1 MKTIILDL
9 FWDKLANGGSL
20 SDIIQIIDG
29 TKYYWRSYSDNRLI
43 LNSTIGFLESM
54 KRVYGSQLNFSANQS
69 TCYKFKDDTVLLNL
83 IESLEDKELAK
94 EASDVILN
102 ENSKELE
109 VLVRC
114 PLCNKI
120 SRVKLRS
127 IKRNQSFICPECAR
141 KFGGYIEDRGILISE
156 RFPWLEKDWCFD
168 NRKPFNSIRQL
179 AFTEKFS
186 VVCPSCGKKHYKSYE
201 ALSKSGNSLCISCSR
216 VQSQMQNSGSL
227 RDVYPEVADVWDNS
241 DNMPESD
248 KISFSSTRVGR
259 FNCSNSGIPHYYM
272 RSVSEVTASYEKYG
286 KIPCP
291 ICANKEVF
299 EGVNDFATVYNELL
313 PYWDYN
319 NNPKSPQETL
329 CTNRSF
335 FGLICPN
342 CGKHHTKRKD
352 AVDRSGAY
360 CGGCANAILAVKKG
374 KRKSLK
380 MVYPKIAE
388 QFDKGD
394 NPILSDEIAPTSNK
408 IFNFYCDG
416 IAGGLK
422 PHIFSKPL
430 YNMVHAIQQGT
441 KTGGCPI
448 CSGKQVLSGINDFAT
463 MAPELAK
470 EWDYDLNELKP
481 EDVYYRDAKRY
492 HFICNKGGHHFT
504 RDPLHMMRSHEI
516 GTNGCPVCHG
526 KVVEVG
532 SNDLYTTHKE
542 KVDNE
547 WEYDI
552 NDILPTEVTAGS
564 QRLIWRHCKNKRCNK
579 IFQTTVFNWVT
590 DGVVCCEDCRNR
602 SYSLAEKEIC
612 DYISNLG
619 FDIVE
624 EARIFYDRLSLDI
637 LLEKEKIAF
646 EYNGLYWHSTAVR
659 GEDFHKNKY
668 DMACKC
674 GIDLYMIW
682 EDDYLYRKDVVLK
695 RIKDILGVQEIE
707 INLEDCMIDII
718 REDEAKDFIE
728 NYGLFKGFT
737 GKYYLGVYK
746 NRELIA
752 VSAISDREDN
762 DDAYIEG
769 YCEKYK
775 IESGFLSIINY
786 IEEYM
791 HASGIVAKVENAT
804 IDWNVIGMDGFV
816 KIKEVEPEFTYLNEH
831 SILRV
836 SDSSEAECKIYDA
849 GYSVYYKVNNK

>member
-1 MKTIILDL
+1 MSISKDIVIPKVLWL
-9 FWDKLANGGSL
+9 KDKNGVDFGN
-20 SDIIQIIDG
+20 I
-29 TKYYWRSYSDNRLI
+29 
-43 LNSTIGFLESM
+43 
-54 KRVYGSQLNFSANQS
+54 
-69 TCYKFKDDTVLLNL
+69 
-83 IESLEDKELAK
+83 KE
-94 EASDVILN
+94 N
-102 ENSKELE
+102 
-109 VLVRC
+109 
-114 PLCNKI
+114 
-120 SRVKLRS
+120 
-127 IKRNQSFICPECAR
+127 
-141 KFGGYIEDRGILISE
+141 ISE
-156 RFPWLEKDWCFD
+156 RKVHYWISLDKTTIVRMSIFNMFCHLEKGKFHINTNGHLAYFKNKSITSGVYLKEDSNYD
-168 NRKPFNSIRQL
+168 KYIVEKLNILSERRNR
-179 AFTEKFS
+179 
-186 VVCPSCGKKHYKSYE
+186 V
-201 ALSKSGNSLCISCSR
+201 
-216 VQSQMQNSGSL
+216 
-227 RDVYPEVADVWDNS
+227 
-241 DNMPESD
+241 
-248 KISFSSTRVGR
+248 STY
-259 FNCSNSGIPHYYM
+259 FIL
-272 RSVSEVTASYEKYG
+272 E
-286 KIPCP
+286 CP
-291 ICANKEVF
+291 ICHKVHSATLNAILRRDSLRCLSCYKEQ
-299 EGVNDFATVYNELL
+299 GVLATVDEYGSISDHVPGIEKYWGKDNKYL
-313 PYWDYN
+313 PSEIPFRGLTQARNTY
-319 NNPKSPQETL
+319 Q
-329 CTNRSF
+329 
-335 FGLICPN
+335 LICPI
-342 CGKHHTKRKD
+342 CGKVHNKRLD
-352 AVDRSGAY
+352 AISNNGAY
-360 CGGCANAILAVKKG
+360 CGGCANSRNRG
-374 KRKSLK
+374 SRRSLK

-388 QFDKGD
+388 QFDKGN
-394 NPILSDEIAPTSNK
+394 NPISSDEVSPTSEK
-408 IFNFYCDG
+408 IYNFYCDG

-430 YNMVHAIQQGT
+430 YNMVNAFKQST

-492 HFICNKGGHHFT
+492 HFICNKGGHHFM

-579 IFQTTVFNWVT
+579 IFQTTVFNWAT

-602 SYSLAEKEIC
+602 SYSLAEKEVC
-612 DYISNLG
+612 DYISNLD

-718 REDEAKDFIE
+718 REDEAKDFIK

-737 GKYYLGVYK
+737 AKYYIGVYK

-775 IESGFLSIINY
+775 IESGLSSIINY
-786 IEEYM
+786 IEECM

-804 IDWNVIGMDGFV
+804 IDWNVIGIDGFV
-816 KIKEVEPEFTYLNEH
+816 KVSDVEPEFSYLNEH
-831 SILRV
+831 SILRTTEP
-836 SDSSEAECKIYDA
+836 SDTEYKVYNA

>member
-1 MKTIILDL
+1 MRIYNYIIILKL
-9 FWDKLANGGSL
+9 FWSKENSIEL
-20 SDIIQIIDG
+20 SQIRG
-29 TKYYWRSYSDNRLI
+29 KFSDELFIWECLRC
-43 LNSTIGFLESM
+43 SG
-54 KRVYGSQLNFSANQS
+54 KREM
-69 TCYKFKDDTVLLNL
+69 TFKDAINLLGKNSIRVFCTNCRDDVGFNNTSYISFIYNDPRANEYINEFL
-83 IESLEDKELAK
+83 NITNNHPNRTESFFILE
-94 EASDVILN
+94 
-102 ENSKELE
+102 
-109 VLVRC
+109 C

-120 SRVKLRS
+120 HSVTLRTLL
-127 IKRNQSFICPECAR
+127 KRNSLICEECY
-141 KFGGYIEDRGILISE
+141 KEQNL
-156 RFPWLEKDWCFD
+156 
-168 NRKPFNSIRQL
+168 L
-179 AFTEKFS
+179 AT
-186 VVCPSCGKKHYKSYE
+186 
-201 ALSKSGNSLCISCSR
+201 
-216 VQSQMQNSGSL
+216 
-227 RDVYPEVADVWDNS
+227 
-241 DNMPESD
+241 
-248 KISFSSTRVGR
+248 
-259 FNCSNSGIPHYYM
+259 
-272 RSVSEVTASYEKYG
+272 VSEYGSIADHIPGIEKYWG
-286 KIPCP
+286 KDNKYLPSEIPFRGLNQ
-291 ICANKEVF
+291 ARN
-299 EGVNDFATVYNELL
+299 TY
-313 PYWDYN
+313 
-319 NNPKSPQETL
+319 Q
-329 CTNRSF
+329 
-335 FGLICPN
+335 LICPN
-342 CGKHHTKRKD
+342 CGKVHTKRLD
-352 AVDRSGAY
+352 AVDRSSAY
-360 CGGCANAILAVKKG
+360 CGGCANSILAIKKG

-380 MVYPKIAE
+380 MLYPKIAE

-394 NPILSDEIAPTSNK
+394 NPLSSDEVAPTNHNE
-408 IFNFYCDG
+408 FNFYCDG

-422 PHIFSKPL
+422 PHVFRKPL
-430 YNMVHAIQQGT
+430 YNMTYAAKQNT
-441 KTGGCPI
+441 STGGCPI
-448 CSGKQVLSGINDFAT
+448 CSGRQIEKGVNDFAT
-463 MAPELAK
+463 MAPELAE
-470 EWDYDLNELKP
+470 EWDYSLNSLKP
-481 EDVYYRDAKRY
+481 EEVYYRDEKRY

-707 INLEDCMIDII
+707 INLEDCMINII
-718 REDEAKDFIE
+718 RENEAKDFIE
-728 NYGLFKGFT
+728 NYGLFKGFA
-737 GKYYLGVYK
+737 GKYYIGVYK

-775 IESGFLSIINY
+775 IESGLSSIINY
-786 IEEYM
+786 IEECMY
-791 HASGIVAKVENAT
+791 ASGIVAKVENAT

-816 KIKEVEPEFTYLNEH
+816 KIKEVKPEFTYLNEH

-836 SDSSEAECKIYDA
+836 SDSNEAEYKIYDS